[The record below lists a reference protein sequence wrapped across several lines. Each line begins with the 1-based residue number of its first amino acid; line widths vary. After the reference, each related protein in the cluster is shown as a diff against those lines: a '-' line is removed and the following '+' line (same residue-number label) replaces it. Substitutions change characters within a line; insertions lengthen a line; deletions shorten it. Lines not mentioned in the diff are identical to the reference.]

1 MFKEKTF
8 IGERVKKY
16 LIITCPKCGESYRI
30 DCAEYSTK
38 LWDTIH
44 VQCPWCEC
52 EVDYWVAGSDVDNAY
67 QIVKAD

>member
-1 MFKEKTF
+1 MFKERTF
-8 IGERVKKY
+8 VGERVKKY

-30 DCAEYSTK
+30 DCAEYSSK

-44 VQCPWCEC
+44 IQCPWCEH
-52 EVDYWVAGSDVDNAY
+52 EVDYWVSGSDADNTY

>member
-8 IGERVKKY
+8 VGERVKKY

-38 LWDTIH
+38 TWDTIH
-44 VQCPWCEC
+44 VQCPWCEY
-52 EVDYWVAGSDVDNAY
+52 EVDYWVASGVNNTY
-67 QIVKAD
+67 QIVTSLC

>member
-8 IGERVKKY
+8 VGERVKKY

-30 DCAEYSTK
+30 DCAEYSSK
-38 LWDTIH
+38 LRDTIH
-44 VQCPWCEC
+44 IQCPWCEH
-52 EVDYWVAGSDVDNAY
+52 EVDYCVLVPGVNNTY